1 MLDATVFVDH
11 QIHHPRGIFPMQVKP
26 LGDRVLVKLV
36 EEQERTQS
44 GIYIPD
50 TAKDKP
56 QTGLIVAVGDGEDIK
71 VKEGQRVLFAKFA
84 GTEIKIANEEHLI
97 LSTDDILA
105 VVED

>member
-1 MLDATVFVDH
+1 MEEET
-11 QIHHPRGIFPMQVKP
+11 RMQVRP
-26 LGDRVLVKLV
+26 LGDRVLVKLI

-56 QTGLIVAVGDGEDIK
+56 QTGLVVAVGDGEEIK

-84 GTEIKIANEEHLI
+84 GTEIKLDNVEHLI
-97 LSTDDILA
+97 LSMDDILA
-105 VVED
+105 VVE

>member
-1 MLDATVFVDH
+1 
-11 QIHHPRGIFPMQVKP
+11 MQVQP

-56 QTGLIVAVGDGEDIK
+56 QTGLVVAVGDGEDVK
-71 VKEGQRVLFAKFA
+71 VQNGQRVLFAKFA
-84 GTEIKIANEEHLI
+84 GTEIKIDNVEHLI
-97 LSTDDILA
+97 LSAEDILA
-105 VVED
+105 VVE

>member
-1 MLDATVFVDH
+1 
-11 QIHHPRGIFPMQVKP
+11 MQVKP

-84 GTEIKIANEEHLI
+84 GTEIKIGNEDHLI
-97 LSTDDILA
+97 LATDDILA
-105 VVED
+105 VVEN